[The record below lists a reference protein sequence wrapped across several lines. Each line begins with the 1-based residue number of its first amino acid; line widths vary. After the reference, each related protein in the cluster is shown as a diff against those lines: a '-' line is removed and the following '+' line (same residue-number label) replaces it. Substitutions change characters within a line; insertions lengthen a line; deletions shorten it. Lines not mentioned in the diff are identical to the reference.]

1 MSGVMTLVGHSLR
14 RWRGFL
20 AAMAMMLVVFQLFMI
35 IAARSLEL
43 SGRFQML
50 EAVS

>member
-20 AAMAMMLVVFQLFMI
+20 VATALMLVAFQFFI
-35 IAARSLEL
+35 IELARE
-43 SGRFQML
+43 RHR
-50 EAVS
+50 